1 MAGMAMSFETLY
13 ADRTRA
19 IKHSDVARIFAII
32 EKGDVISL
40 AGGLPD
46 PNLLYLTEIQEV
58 AAKVLRE
65 IPEQALQYCPTPG
78 LTQFR
83 EFVAQRAGERSVLAG
98 VENTIITGG
107 ALQAFDY
114 LCRLL
119 LEPGDEVITEAP
131 TYLAIIHTVKTY
143 SGYTTGVP
151 MDEHG
156 MRTDLLAQ
164 ILSDRREAGKM
175 PKFIY
180 VIPNFH
186 NPTGL
191 TLAAERRSE
200 LVRLGA
206 EYGVPIIEDDAYGE
220 LQLEGEPQP
229 LLKSLDE
236 TGGVIFLGTFS
247 KIFCPGVRL
256 GWMIAEPELVQKM
269 ILVKQAND
277 QCPNSMG
284 QKMIQEFGEKG
295 LLAKQIIKIRHGLG
309 RRRLVM
315 QEALQKFFPPGTQ
328 WTNPQGGYFTWAT
341 LPGAVDTEEL
351 LPTAV
356 DQWRAAYVPGCC
368 FFPDRSGPNTL
379 RLSYSLATEEA
390 IQEGISRLGEMFGNH
405 LAQVG

>member
-1 MAGMAMSFETLY
+1 MSSLRSAPVNVPCWPEL
-13 ADRTRA
+13 RTQ
-19 IKHSDVARIFAII
+19 S
-32 EKGDVISL
+32 S
-40 AGGLPD
+40 
-46 PNLLYLTEIQEV
+46 Q
-58 AAKVLRE
+58 
-65 IPEQALQYCPTPG
+65 
-78 LTQFR
+78 
-83 EFVAQRAGERSVLAG
+83 
-98 VENTIITGG
+98 G

-295 LLAKQIIKIRHGLG
+295 LLAKQIIKIRHGRG
-309 RRRLVM
+309 VAVGHAR
-315 QEALQKFFPPGTQ
+315 ALQNSSRPARSGRTP
-328 WTNPQGGYFTWAT
+328 GGYFTWAT
-341 LPGAVDTEEL
+341 AV
-351 LPTAV
+351 
-356 DQWRAAYVPGCC
+356 R
-368 FFPDRSGPNTL
+368 
-379 RLSYSLATEEA
+379 
-390 IQEGISRLGEMFGNH
+390 
-405 LAQVG
+405 